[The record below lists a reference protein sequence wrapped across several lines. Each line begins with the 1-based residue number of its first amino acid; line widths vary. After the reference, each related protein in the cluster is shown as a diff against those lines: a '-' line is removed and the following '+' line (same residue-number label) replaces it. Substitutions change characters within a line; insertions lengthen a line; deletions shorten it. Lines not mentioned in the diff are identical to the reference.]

1 MYSYQNYKRKRKPR
15 LFVKDIDSLL
25 YALGDNESYESS
37 INCLDDILTE
47 FLVDLTAKSLSVAK
61 IQNRS
66 RIKMDDLSVALK
78 DDPLKLSRISYIRDL
93 SQKVAMAKKEY
104 DYNDYT
110 DLIEKTKVKKEKPEK
125 PKKKKNNEPDNDNE
139 DDESDY

>member
-47 FLVDLTAKSLSVAK
+47 FLVDLTTKSLSVAK

-78 DDPLKLSRISYIRDL
+78 DDPLKLSRISYIKEL
-93 SQKVAMAKKEY
+93 SQKVALAKKEF
-104 DYNDYT
+104 DQNDYT
-110 DLIEKTKVKKEKPEK
+110 DIIEKTKEKKGKTEKS
-125 PKKKKNNEPDNDNE
+125 KKKKANEPDDDEN
-139 DDESDY
+139 DESDY